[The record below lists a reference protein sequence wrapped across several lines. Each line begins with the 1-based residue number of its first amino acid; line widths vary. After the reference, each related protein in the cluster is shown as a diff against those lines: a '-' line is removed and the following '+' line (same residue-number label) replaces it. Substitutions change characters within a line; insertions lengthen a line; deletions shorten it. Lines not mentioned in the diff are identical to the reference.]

1 MEAKGSGY
9 HTMQQVVDN
18 IIKYKNF
25 TKQKILIM
33 SKCKISVRCFSLKS
47 KGGFHD
53 ILTD

>member
-25 TKQKILIM
+25 NKTKNFEHEQ
-33 SKCKISVRCFSLKS
+33 VQN
-47 KGGFHD
+47 
-53 ILTD
+53 